1 MPTRIIATACFVAVP
16 CLAMSGLDYSV
27 PMNVGE
33 YDQEAHRPY
42 TTEQGLPSNEVNL
55 VAVDAK
61 GFIRG

>member
-1 MPTRIIATACFVAVP
+1 
-16 CLAMSGLDYSV
+16 MSGLDYSV

-33 YDQEAHRPY
+33 YDQEAHRPC
-42 TTEQGLPSNEVNL
+42 TTEQGLPGNEVNL